1 MSEKHGK
8 EHHGHGGHDPEHHDG
23 GFDSEV
29 DVRSL
34 IKFTIAILVLTVGSM
49 GLMFGLNKALVATSV
64 DKNDRPPSPLA
75 EANKPPLPEGP
86 LLEVSPPR
94 NWQKYKAAEAA
105 HLKSYGWIEKEKGVA
120 HIPVERAIE
129 IVAEK
134 GLPEPPPLAIPAPA
148 PSTTSAA
155 PMTAAPGVPPSAPAR
170 PAVAPK

>member
-8 EHHGHGGHDPEHHDG
+8 EHHGHGSDA

-34 IKFTIAILVLTVGSM
+34 VKFTVAILVLTIGSM

-64 DKNDRPPSPLA
+64 EKNERPPSPLA
-75 EANKPPLPEGP
+75 EANKPAQPVGP

-94 NWQKYKAAEAA
+94 NWQTYKKAEAE

-120 HIPVERAIE
+120 HIPIERAID

-134 GLPEPPPLAIPAPA
+134 GLPEPPPVVVTAPA
-148 PSTTSAA
+148 PPSGATTSAA
-155 PMTAAPGVPPSAPAR
+155 PA